1 MSIELGSGTAVKLL
15 ATRKPTPRPSPNRSL
30 SKWHE
35 EARLVSTSYQ
45 RPPTLPAPRA
55 GHGVQVVPFP
65 EVATLVEGAV
75 ETRIIGFILSV
86 SGRGASQGAARPP
99 L

>member
-45 RPPTLPAPRA
+45 RPPRCPRHEPDTASKSFHSQKLPPWSK
-55 GHGVQVVPFP
+55 VP
-65 EVATLVEGAV
+65 
-75 ETRIIGFILSV
+75 
-86 SGRGASQGAARPP
+86 
-99 L
+99 